1 MQKLINIEFFSA
13 PEGEVMIRDI
23 EGVSTYKPEDKELT
37 ASLFAVIEADY
48 PKAFKALSEM
58 YHKSRANVN
67 YFRFL
72 VCRRFIRCNFG
83 LLDRT
88 LDIDGAGRFHFEEID
103 CPMAG
108 ECKNYKVVCS
118 PEFNNK
124 LSARQTEVM
133 KLYMEGMGESE
144 IGEMLSI
151 SPATVVTTKRDAMRK
166 TECHSLAEFTIKFK
180 DKI

>member
-1 MQKLINIEFFSA
+1 MQKLTNIEFFSA
-13 PEGEVMIRDI
+13 PEGEVMIRDAN
-23 EGVSTYKPEDKELT
+23 GVITYKPELKELT
-37 ASLFAVIEADY
+37 AMLFAAIEADY
-48 PKAFKALSEM
+48 PKAFKALSEI

-83 LLDRT
+83 LLDRR
-88 LDIDGAGRFHFEEID
+88 LDIDGVGRFHFEEID

-108 ECKNYKVVCS
+108 ECKYYKVICR
-118 PEFNNK
+118 PEFNSQ

-133 KLYMEGMGESE
+133 KLYMDGMDENE
-144 IGEMLSI
+144 IGEVLSI
-151 SPATVVTTKRDAMRK
+151 SPATVVTTKRDSLRK
-166 TECHSLAEFTIKFK
+166 TDCHSLTEFTIKFK